1 MPLDQPHAPAVPMQ
15 LQKSLRHVPLQP
27 ALRDLP
33 DPHLQRG
40 RRASAGWAG
49 PGEAPAALFLRH
61 QAFGDLPGKVSPG
74 QGGGQSPTEAWG
86 GGCRVWLERKETIS
100 SVPLG
105 GFSPI
110 SLCRRW

>member
-27 ALRDLP
+27 ALGDLP

-40 RRASAGWAG
+40 RRAWAGWAG

-61 QAFGDLPGKVSPG
+61 QAFGDLPSKVSPG
-74 QGGGQSPTEAWG
+74 RGGGQSPTEA
-86 GGCRVWLERKETIS
+86 
-100 SVPLG
+100 
-105 GFSPI
+105 
-110 SLCRRW
+110 